1 MAVIP
6 LSARWLGLLGLVPF
20 VTITFETVTDTSI
33 GVYNSRF
40 VLRAYGAVIL
50 SFLGGIQWGMAIRNS
65 DGNARTRRGLTS
77 MLTLSVVPSLIGW
90 AGLLIDEPLSFGL
103 LISGFVLVLFT
114 DVRAAKRGMAPR
126 WYLRLRYTLTGLV
139 VTCLVVAAVFK
150 P

>member
-1 MAVIP
+1 MTV
-6 LSARWLGLLGLVPF
+6 LS
-20 VTITFETVTDTSI
+20 VTDTSVWI
-33 GVYNSRF
+33 DNPGYA
-40 VLRAYGAVIL
+40 LRTYGAIIL
-50 SFLGGIQWGMAIRNS
+50 SFLGGVQWGLAIRNS

-77 MLTLSVVPSLIGW
+77 MLTLSIVPSLIGW